1 MPFPSGACLAEGAW
15 LGVMTDGRQPLCGG
29 NKGRAAGE
37 RAPHCAPAHHHATP
51 RYGAGY
57 SDGGKRPMLPD
68 RLSQFRKA
76 KTFLQDINVKCWQ
89 RFEFKTQNKPNNF
102 TPEGHNDLPTS
113 GPRHPLKKKIM
124 VFCIMV
130 HIHVCRFNHGLWFS
144 CPRSGGGIRLCDLL
158 AQQDTSC

>member
-1 MPFPSGACLAEGAW
+1 MPFPSGTCLAEGAW

-37 RAPHCAPAHHHATP
+37 RAPHCAPARHHATP

-113 GPRHPLKKKIM
+113 GPRHPLKKKSWCS
-124 VFCIMV
+124 V
-130 HIHVCRFNHGLWFS
+130 LWSISTFVAS
-144 CPRSGGGIRLCDLL
+144 TTASGFPAQGQAGGFGSV
-158 AQQDTSC
+158 TY